1 VAFGDRGRD
10 GSTRDRRSLHT
21 AGDRC
26 HPGYMDRNELAE
38 FLRSRRERL
47 RPSDVGL
54 AAGQR
59 RRTPGLRREEVAL
72 LAAMSVDYY
81 TRLEQSRGPQ
91 PSRAV
96 LTGIARALRL
106 SDDERAHLFHLAGEQ
121 PEPATGPSSDVRA
134 GILHLLDRLDD
145 TPALVI
151 DAKYQVLAWN
161 QLAAA
166 LITDFSALPPRE
178 RNLIRRRFLSCDAP
192 ESRLYGNEET
202 LQFAR
207 EVVADLRAAAA
218 RYPDDPDIRALIE
231 DLLAS
236 SPEFARLWAE
246 HEVAIQRG
254 MCKTI
259 NHPVVGALT
268 VQCEMLLVPDCDQ
281 RVLLYS
287 AEPGTPSHEALQL
300 LKVIGTQDMRVTSG

>member
-1 VAFGDRGRD
+1 
-10 GSTRDRRSLHT
+10 
-21 AGDRC
+21 
-26 HPGYMDRNELAE
+26 MDRKVLAE

-106 SDDERAHLFHLAGEQ
+106 SDDERAHLFRLAGSQ
-121 PEPATGPSSDVRA
+121 PEPPPGPSPDVRA

-145 TPALVI
+145 TPAMVI

-161 QLAAA
+161 SLAAA
-166 LITDFSALPPRE
+166 LIADFSALPSRD
-178 RNLIRRRFLSCDAP
+178 RNLVRQRFLNCGSPTSC
-192 ESRLYGNEET
+192 LYDNEET

-231 DLLAS
+231 DLLTH
-236 SPEFARLWAE
+236 SPEFATLWAD

-259 NHPVVGALT
+259 HHPVVGPLT
-268 VQCEMLLVPDCDQ
+268 LQCELLLIPDHDQ
-281 RVLLYS
+281 RLLIYT
-287 AEPGTPSHEALQL
+287 AAPNTPSHDALQL
-300 LKVIGTQDMRVTSG
+300 LKVIGTQDMRVTH

>member
-1 VAFGDRGRD
+1 
-10 GSTRDRRSLHT
+10 
-21 AGDRC
+21 
-26 HPGYMDRNELAE
+26 MDRNELAE

-96 LTGIARALRL
+96 LTGIVRALRL

-121 PEPATGPSSDVRA
+121 PEPTTGPSPDVRA

-166 LITDFSALPPRE
+166 LITDFSAHPARE
-178 RNLIRRRFLSCDAP
+178 RNLVRRRFLNCDLP
-192 ESRLYGNEET
+192 ESCMFDSEET
-202 LQFAR
+202 RQFAR
-207 EVVADLRAAAA
+207 EVVADLRAAAG
-218 RYPDDPDIRALIE
+218 RYPDDVEIRDLIDE
-231 DLLAS
+231 LLAS
-236 SPEFARLWAE
+236 SPEFTALWAD
-246 HEVAIQRG
+246 HEVAIQRA
-254 MCKTI
+254 MCKSITHPLVGTI
-259 NHPVVGALT
+259 NLL
-268 VQCEMLLVPDCDQ
+268 CEMLVVPDCDQ
-281 RVLLYS
+281 RVLIYT
-287 AEPGTPSHEALQL
+287 AEPGSRSHEALQL